1 MTDRPTWTTET
12 RKLRDL
18 KPWPVNPRQIQKEQ
32 AERLQESFDTFGQ
45 VETIAIGPANEVFN
59 GHQRLNVLLAQHG
72 PDYEVDVRV
81 SSRPLTE
88 HERQKLTVFLHKG
101 AIGEWDF
108 ELLANTFEVDDL
120 IDWGFKPYELGMA
133 GVIDAAGMWEGM
145 PEFEQED
152 LSAIQIIKVNFASRE
167 DVNEFARLVSQN
179 ITDRT
184 RSIWYPKADKL
195 DLTSE
200 VFRDGS

>member
-1 MTDRPTWTTET
+1 MSDKPTWTTER

-18 KPWPVNPRQIQKEQ
+18 KPWPINPREIKKDQ
-32 AERLQESFDTFGQ
+32 AKRLQESFDQFGQ

-88 HERQKLTVFLHKG
+88 HERQKLTVFLHQG

-133 GVIDAAGMWEGM
+133 GEIDAAGMWEGM

-152 LSAIQIIKVNFASRE
+152 ETAY
-167 DVNEFARLVSQN
+167 
-179 ITDRT
+179 
-184 RSIWYPKADKL
+184 RSIHVHFQSQADLDRFANLIGQDIGRRRSVWYPEAKL
-195 DLTSE
+195 KDMTPVYVES
-200 VFRDGS
+200 